1 MQWVVD
7 PGIMDGNNRDV
18 TAFVTVGNALRAGA
32 RANKIVRV
40 FVRLLKYSRLLK
52 LFRYTPKTT
61 MRLKAV
67 AKVVIDDGKVE
78 DVPEKS
84 RVGAALTDLMNQR

>member
-1 MQWVVD
+1 MQWVVG

-18 TAFVTVGNALRAGA
+18 TAFGTVGNALRAGA